1 MLYKSL
7 VKLKEITGLTE
18 ELKKK
23 IDVFY
28 ALDHITEIQYRSLMN
43 EQSETVDYVN

>member
-28 ALDHITEIQYRSLMN
+28 ALDRITEMQYRSLMD